1 MSETEKNVV
10 TGDPETRTERIDRGD
25 AIGERHKQEE
35 PAGERRGGNDV
46 PWILVYI
53 TTQRINHVRTAP
65 ASVSEALP
73 GREIFGAKQQQTPLA
88 GGIRACAVVRS

>member
-10 TGDPETRTERIDRGD
+10 TGDPEALTKRIDRGD

-46 PWILVYI
+46 PWILVY
-53 TTQRINHVRTAP
+53 TATQRISHVRTAP
-65 ASVSEALP
+65 SAGSEARSSA
-73 GREIFGAKQQQTPLA
+73 GSA
-88 GGIRACAVVRS
+88 GGR